1 MYKYNVLVIIII
13 WVCLLL
19 QILVD
24 PDVVLWSCQYT
35 QWLFRTR
42 TTNAVL
48 WYFSFLSLYG
58 TTDLLLLWL
67 NCNLRKDCAKY
78 LQRCFNF
85 IVSVNYGI
93 PWLYDSQLSSAY
105 CWNELFPVT
114 VYSKFISCPNLK
126 PRHVASQVTKY
137 SMLML
142 IYNILAHAQM
152 HFGSKKMTVSC
163 KQ

>member
-1 MYKYNVLVIIII
+1 MLFCNIHKNSFFSKIYLCKIFHLKFLFSNENILAPSSKLLTSMRLSNWRMMYKYNVLVIIII

-19 QILVD
+19 QID

-58 TTDLLLLWL
+58 TYRLVVIMT
-67 NCNLRKDCAKY
+67 CNLRKDCAKY

-93 PWLYDSQLSSAY
+93 PW
-105 CWNELFPVT
+105 
-114 VYSKFISCPNLK
+114 
-126 PRHVASQVTKY
+126 
-137 SMLML
+137 
-142 IYNILAHAQM
+142 
-152 HFGSKKMTVSC
+152 
-163 KQ
+163 